1 MRSHALLV
9 AAALIGLAGCSQQTQ
24 DAAEATASSAAH
36 DAANNASEAAEVGA
50 QKAAVAASQGAQ
62 AISTAANEAADS
74 LKRGAENARAK
85 ADRDKLVESP
95 TPTATPQ

>member
-1 MRSHALLV
+1 MRSTALF
-9 AAALIGLAGCSQQTQ
+9 AAAAMIGLAGCSQQTQ
-24 DAAEATASSAAH
+24 DAAQATASSAAH

-62 AISTAANEAADS
+62 AISTAANDAADS

-85 ADRDKLVESP
+85 VDHDKVAATP
-95 TPTATPQ
+95 TPTTTPQ